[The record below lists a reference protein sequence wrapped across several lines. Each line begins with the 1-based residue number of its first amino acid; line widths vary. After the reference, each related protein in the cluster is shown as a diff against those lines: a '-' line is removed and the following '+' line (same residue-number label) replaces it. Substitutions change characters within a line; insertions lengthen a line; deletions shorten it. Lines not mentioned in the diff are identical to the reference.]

1 MREHSPS
8 GTLDA
13 SGLGSRRHTMRKLF
27 LIGAI
32 VAAPVMLAFSG
43 AFACYG
49 YEYGY
54 GPR

>member
-1 MREHSPS
+1 VPEHNPN
-8 GTLDA
+8 GTL
-13 SGLGSRRHTMRKLF
+13 GELGHGSRRPTMRKLF

-32 VAAPVMLAFSG
+32 VAAPVKLAFSG
-43 AFACYG
+43 ALACYG